1 MPGSLLLN
9 PFRKDIGPNASTA
22 DVADVADFSP
32 AVAQRVRAFHA
43 SFSQYCPTPLVAL
56 PGLARELGLKS
67 VCVKDESKRFGLNAF
82 KVLGGSYAVARCL
95 AERLQIPEQGL
106 TKSQLSESANSSSIS
121 SASTSGSTSATTS
134 GKSTAT
140 SPASRVADKITFIS
154 TTDGNHGRGL
164 AWTARELGYPCI
176 IYMPKG
182 SEPTRRNNILALGAQ
197 CSITDLNY
205 DDTVRMSWNLAQE
218 KGYVMVQDT
227 AWEGYEQI
235 PAWIMQGYLTLA
247 AEILEQMQAASIR
260 PTHCFLQAGVGS
272 FAAAVAGFLVAAMG
286 SDAPRIIIIEPH
298 AADCF
303 YRSALA
309 GDGKAHAVGGSLQTL
324 MAGLACGEPS
334 TLAWSILK
342 NYTTAF
348 MSCPDY
354 MAANGMRML
363 AAPVRGDQPIV
374 SGESGAAGAGALH
387 WLMSNPAAADQ
398 RKALGLNADASVLL
412 ISTEGDTVPHIY
424 RSIVW
429 QGAHADDGCA

>member
-1 MPGSLLLN
+1 MPASLLVN
-9 PFRKDIGPNASTA
+9 PFHKPSGHRADAADITN
-22 DVADVADFSP
+22 FSP
-32 AVAQRVRAFHA
+32 AVAQSVRAFHA
-43 SFSQYCPTPLVAL
+43 SFCQYSPTPLVVL
-56 PGLARELGLKS
+56 PGLAGALGIKS

-95 AERLQIPEQGL
+95 AERLHLPEQGL
-106 TKSQLSESANSSSIS
+106 TKSQLHNPSAGAPAQTAASS
-121 SASTSGSTSATTS
+121 
-134 GKSTAT
+134 
-140 SPASRVADKITFIS
+140 ITFIS

-164 AWTARELGYPCI
+164 AWTAREMGYPCI

-182 SEPTRRNNILALGAQ
+182 SEPTRRNNILTLDAQ

-205 DDTVRMSWNLAQE
+205 DDTVRMTWNLAQE
-218 KGYVMVQDT
+218 KGHIMVQDT
-227 AWEGYEQI
+227 AWDGYEQI

-247 AEILEQMQAASIR
+247 AEMLEQMQAAGMR
-260 PTHCFLQAGVGS
+260 ATHCFLQAGVGS
-272 FAAAVAGFLVAAMG
+272 FAAAVAAFLVAALG
-286 SDAPRIIIIEPH
+286 AEAPRIIIVEPH

-309 GDGKAHAVGGSLQTL
+309 GDGMPHAVGGSLQTL

-334 TLAWSILK
+334 TLAWKILK
-342 NYTTAF
+342 DYSAAF

-363 AAPVRGDQPIV
+363 AAPVQGDQPIV

-387 WLMSNPAAADQ
+387 WLMCHPTAASQ
-398 RKALGLNADASVLL
+398 RETLGLNAQASVLL

-429 QGAHADDGCA
+429 QGAYGDGDA

>member
-1 MPGSLLLN
+1 MPAMLLIN
-9 PFRKDIGPNASTA
+9 PFRKVVGQDADIA
-22 DVADVADFSP
+22 DVAGFSP

-43 SFSQYCPTPLVAL
+43 SFSQYCPTPLIAL
-56 PGLARELGLKS
+56 HGLARELGLKS

-95 AERLQIPEQGL
+95 AERLNQPVQGL
-106 TKSQLSESANSSSIS
+106 TKSQLHNTG
-121 SASTSGSTSATTS
+121 ASTA
-134 GKSTAT
+134 
-140 SPASRVADKITFIS
+140 ADKITFIS

-182 SEPTRRNNILALGAQ
+182 SEPTRRDNILALGAQ
-197 CSITDLNY
+197 CTITDFNY
-205 DDTVRMSWNLAQE
+205 DDTVRMSWNMAQE
-218 KGYVMVQDT
+218 NGYIMVQDT

-247 AEILEQMQAASIR
+247 AEILEQMQTASIR

-272 FAAAVAGFLVAAMG
+272 FAAAVAAFLVAAMG
-286 SDAPRIIIIEPH
+286 SDAPRIIIVEPH
-298 AADCF
+298 AANCF
-303 YRSALA
+303 YQSALA
-309 GDGKAHAVGGSLQTL
+309 GDGKARAVGGSLQTL

-342 NYTTAF
+342 DYTTAF

-363 AAPVRGDQPIV
+363 AAPIRGDQPIV

-387 WLMSNPAAADQ
+387 WLMCHPAAADQ
-398 RKALGLNADASVLL
+398 REALGLSAEASVLL

-429 QGAHADDGCA
+429 QGAHADEEYA

>member
-1 MPGSLLLN
+1 M
-9 PFRKDIGPNASTA
+9 
-22 DVADVADFSP
+22 
-32 AVAQRVRAFHA
+32 
-43 SFSQYCPTPLVAL
+43 
-56 PGLARELGLKS
+56 
-67 VCVKDESKRFGLNAF
+67 
-82 KVLGGSYAVARCL
+82 ARCL
-95 AERLQIPEQGL
+95 AQRLNLPEQGL
-106 TKSQLSESANSSSIS
+106 TKSQLHSA
-121 SASTSGSTSATTS
+121 ATSTTGT
-134 GKSTAT
+134 STA
-140 SPASRVADKITFIS
+140 ADKITFIS

-182 SEPTRRNNILALGAQ
+182 SEPTRRDNILALGAQ
-197 CSITDLNY
+197 CSITNLNY
-205 DDTVRMSWNLAQE
+205 DDTVRMSWNMAQE

-272 FAAAVAGFLVAAMG
+272 FAAAVTGFLVAALG
-286 SDAPRIIIIEPH
+286 DAAPQIIVVEPH
-298 AADCF
+298 AANCF
-303 YRSALA
+303 YQSAVA

-334 TLAWSILK
+334 TLAWNILK
-342 NYTTAF
+342 DYTTAF

-363 AAPVRGDQPIV
+363 AAPVQGDHPIV

-387 WLMSNPAAADQ
+387 WLMCHPAAADQ
-398 RKALGLNADASVLL
+398 REALGLNAEASVLL
-412 ISTEGDTVPHIY
+412 ISTEGDTAPDVY
-424 RSIVW
+424 KNVVW
-429 QGAHADDGCA
+429 FGAYPDLDLP

>member
-1 MPGSLLLN
+1 MPAMLLLN
-9 PFRKDIGPNASTA
+9 PFRKVFGQDA
-22 DVADVADFSP
+22 DTVDVADFSP

-56 PGLARELGLKS
+56 PGLAGQLGLKS

-95 AERLQIPEQGL
+95 AERLNLPEQGL
-106 TKSQLSESANSSSIS
+106 TKSQLHNTA
-121 SASTSGSTSATTS
+121 ASTA
-134 GKSTAT
+134 
-140 SPASRVADKITFIS
+140 ADNTTFIS

-182 SEPTRRNNILALGAQ
+182 SEPARRNNILALGAQ
-197 CSITDLNY
+197 CTITDRNY
-205 DDTVRMSWNLAQE
+205 DDTLRMSWNMAQE

-247 AEILEQMQAASIR
+247 AEILEQMQTASIR

-272 FAAAVAGFLVAAMG
+272 FAAAVAAFLVAVMG
-286 SDAPRIIIIEPH
+286 SDAPRIIIVEPH
-298 AADCF
+298 AANCF
-303 YRSALA
+303 YQSAIA

-342 NYTTAF
+342 DYTTAF

-363 AAPVRGDQPIV
+363 AAPVQGDQPIV

-387 WLMSNPAAADQ
+387 WLMCHPAAADQ
-398 RKALGLNADASVLL
+398 RETLGLNAEASVLL

-429 QGAHADDGCA
+429 QGAHSDEDA

>member
-1 MPGSLLLN
+1 MPAMLLLN
-9 PFRKDIGPNASTA
+9 PFRKVFGQDA
-22 DVADVADFSP
+22 DTVDVADFSP

-56 PGLARELGLKS
+56 PGLAGQLGLKS

-95 AERLQIPEQGL
+95 AERLNLPEQGL
-106 TKSQLSESANSSSIS
+106 TKSQLHNTA
-121 SASTSGSTSATTS
+121 ASTA
-134 GKSTAT
+134 
-140 SPASRVADKITFIS
+140 ADNITFIS

-182 SEPTRRNNILALGAQ
+182 SEPARRNNILALGAQ
-197 CSITDLNY
+197 CTITDRNY
-205 DDTVRMSWNLAQE
+205 DDTVRMSWNMAQE

-247 AEILEQMQAASIR
+247 AEILEQMQTASIR

-272 FAAAVAGFLVAAMG
+272 FAAAVAAFLVAVMG
-286 SDAPRIIIIEPH
+286 SDAPRIIIVEPH
-298 AADCF
+298 AANCF
-303 YRSALA
+303 YQSAIA

-342 NYTTAF
+342 DYTTAF

-363 AAPVRGDQPIV
+363 AAPVQGDQPIV
-374 SGESGAAGAGALH
+374 SSESGAAGAGALH
-387 WLMSNPAAADQ
+387 WLMCHPAAADQ
-398 RKALGLNADASVLL
+398 RETLGLNAEASVLL

-429 QGAHADDGCA
+429 QGAHSDEDA

>member
-1 MPGSLLLN
+1 MPAMLLIN
-9 PFRKDIGPNASTA
+9 PFRKVVGQDADIA
-22 DVADVADFSP
+22 DVAGFSP

-43 SFSQYCPTPLVAL
+43 SFSQYCPTPLIAL
-56 PGLARELGLKS
+56 HGLARKLGLKS
-67 VCVKDESKRFGLNAF
+67 VCVKDESQRFGLNAF

-95 AERLQIPEQGL
+95 AERLNQPVQGL
-106 TKSQLSESANSSSIS
+106 TKSQLHNTG
-121 SASTSGSTSATTS
+121 ASTA
-134 GKSTAT
+134 
-140 SPASRVADKITFIS
+140 ADKITFIS

-182 SEPTRRNNILALGAQ
+182 SEPTRRDNILALGAQ
-197 CSITDLNY
+197 CTITDFNY
-205 DDTVRMSWNLAQE
+205 DDTVRMSWNMAQE
-218 KGYVMVQDT
+218 NGYIMVQDT

-247 AEILEQMQAASIR
+247 AEILEQMQTASIR

-272 FAAAVAGFLVAAMG
+272 FAAAVAAFLVAAMG
-286 SDAPRIIIIEPH
+286 SDAPRIIIVEPH
-298 AADCF
+298 AANCF
-303 YRSALA
+303 YQSALA

-334 TLAWSILK
+334 TLAWNILK
-342 NYTTAF
+342 DYTTAF

-363 AAPVRGDQPIV
+363 AAPIRGDQPIV

-387 WLMSNPAAADQ
+387 WLMCHPAAADQ
-398 RKALGLNADASVLL
+398 REALGLSAEASVLL

-429 QGAHADDGCA
+429 QGAHADEEYA

>member
-1 MPGSLLLN
+1 MPASLLLN
-9 PFRKDIGPNASTA
+9 PFHKGIGPNADA
-22 DVADVADFSP
+22 ADVADFSP

-56 PGLARELGLKS
+56 PGLAGELGLKN

-95 AERLQIPEQGL
+95 AERLNLPEQGL
-106 TKSQLSESANSSSIS
+106 TQSQLHSPAT
-121 SASTSGSTSATTS
+121 STS
-134 GKSTAT
+134 
-140 SPASRVADKITFIS
+140 ADKITFIS

-197 CSITDLNY
+197 CSITDHNY
-205 DDTVRMSWNLAQE
+205 DDTVRMSWNMAQE

-247 AEILEQMQAASIR
+247 AEILEQIQTASIR

-272 FAAAVAGFLVAAMG
+272 FAAAVAAFLVAALG
-286 SDAPRIIIIEPH
+286 TDTPRIIIVEPH

-303 YRSALA
+303 YQSALA

-334 TLAWSILK
+334 TLAWGILK
-342 NYTTAF
+342 DYTTAF

-363 AAPVRGDQPIV
+363 AAPVQGDQPIV

-387 WLMSNPAAADQ
+387 WLMSSSAAADQ
-398 RKALGLNADASVLL
+398 REALGLNDDASVLL

-429 QGAHADDGCA
+429 QGAYADSDA

>member
-1 MPGSLLLN
+1 MPASLLLN
-9 PFRKDIGPNASTA
+9 PFRKAYGQCADAADIT
-22 DVADVADFSP
+22 DFSP
-32 AVAQRVRAFHA
+32 AVAKGVRAFHA
-43 SFSQYCPTPLVAL
+43 SFSQYSPTPLVVL
-56 PGLARELGLKS
+56 PGLAGALGIKS

-95 AERLQIPEQGL
+95 AERLNLPEQGL
-106 TKSQLSESANSSSIS
+106 TKNQLHNPPAGAPAHSAASS
-121 SASTSGSTSATTS
+121 
-134 GKSTAT
+134 
-140 SPASRVADKITFIS
+140 ITFIS

-205 DDTVRMSWNLAQE
+205 DDTVRMTWNLAQE
-218 KGYVMVQDT
+218 KGHIMVQDT
-227 AWEGYEQI
+227 AWDGYEQI

-247 AEILEQMQAASIR
+247 AEILEQIQAASIR

-272 FAAAVAGFLVAAMG
+272 FAAAVAGFLVAALG
-286 SDAPRIIIIEPH
+286 DAAPQIIVVEPH
-298 AADCF
+298 AANCF
-303 YRSALA
+303 YQSAVA

-334 TLAWSILK
+334 TLAWNILK
-342 NYTTAF
+342 DYSTAF

-363 AAPVRGDQPIV
+363 AAPVLGDQPVI

-387 WLMSNPAAADQ
+387 WLMCHPAAAEQ
-398 RKALGLNADASVLL
+398 RGALGLDNESSVLL

-429 QGAHADDGCA
+429 QGAHADEDVR

>member
-1 MPGSLLLN
+1 MPAMLLN
-9 PFRKDIGPNASTA
+9 PFRKVVGQDA
-22 DVADVADFSP
+22 DTVDVADFSP

-56 PGLARELGLKS
+56 PGLAGQLGLKS

-95 AERLQIPEQGL
+95 AERLNLPEQEL
-106 TKSQLSESANSSSIS
+106 AKSQLHNTA
-121 SASTSGSTSATTS
+121 ASTA
-134 GKSTAT
+134 
-140 SPASRVADKITFIS
+140 ADNITFIS

-182 SEPTRRNNILALGAQ
+182 SELARRNNILALGAQ
-197 CSITDLNY
+197 CTITDRNY
-205 DDTVRMSWNLAQE
+205 DDTVRMSWNMAQE

-247 AEILEQMQAASIR
+247 AEILEQMQTASIR

-272 FAAAVAGFLVAAMG
+272 FAAAVAAFLVAVMG
-286 SDAPRIIIIEPH
+286 SDAPRIIIVEPH
-298 AADCF
+298 AANCF
-303 YRSALA
+303 YQSALA

-342 NYTTAF
+342 DYTTAF

-363 AAPVRGDQPIV
+363 AAPVQGDQPIV

-387 WLMSNPAAADQ
+387 WLMCHPAAADQ
-398 RKALGLNADASVLL
+398 RETLGLNAEASVLL

-429 QGAHADDGCA
+429 QGAHSDEDA

>member
-1 MPGSLLLN
+1 MPAMLLIN
-9 PFRKDIGPNASTA
+9 PFRKVVGQHADIA
-22 DVADVADFSP
+22 DVAGFSP

-43 SFSQYCPTPLVAL
+43 SFSQYCPTPLIAL
-56 PGLARELGLKS
+56 HGLARKLGLKS
-67 VCVKDESKRFGLNAF
+67 VCVKDESQRFGLNAF

-95 AERLQIPEQGL
+95 AERLNQPVQGL
-106 TKSQLSESANSSSIS
+106 TKSQLHNTG
-121 SASTSGSTSATTS
+121 ASTA
-134 GKSTAT
+134 
-140 SPASRVADKITFIS
+140 ADKITFIS

-182 SEPTRRNNILALGAQ
+182 SEPTRRDNILALGAQ
-197 CSITDLNY
+197 CTITDFNY
-205 DDTVRMSWNLAQE
+205 DDTVRMSWNMAQE
-218 KGYVMVQDT
+218 NGYIMVQDT

-247 AEILEQMQAASIR
+247 AEILEQMQTASIR

-272 FAAAVAGFLVAAMG
+272 FAAAVAAFLVAAMG
-286 SDAPRIIIIEPH
+286 SDAPRIIIVEPH
-298 AADCF
+298 AANCF
-303 YRSALA
+303 YQSALA
-309 GDGKAHAVGGSLQTL
+309 GDGKARAVGGSLQTL

-342 NYTTAF
+342 DYTTAF

-363 AAPVRGDQPIV
+363 AAPIRGDQPIV

-387 WLMSNPAAADQ
+387 WLMCHPAAADQ
-398 RKALGLNADASVLL
+398 REALGLSAEASVLL

-429 QGAHADDGCA
+429 QGAHADEEYA

>member
-1 MPGSLLLN
+1 MLLLN
-9 PFRKDIGPNASTA
+9 PFRKVFGQDA
-22 DVADVADFSP
+22 DTVDVADFSP

-56 PGLARELGLKS
+56 PGLAGQLGLKS

-95 AERLQIPEQGL
+95 AERLNLPEQEL
-106 TKSQLSESANSSSIS
+106 AKSQLHNTA
-121 SASTSGSTSATTS
+121 ASTA
-134 GKSTAT
+134 
-140 SPASRVADKITFIS
+140 ADNITFIS

-182 SEPTRRNNILALGAQ
+182 SEPARRNNILALGAQ
-197 CSITDLNY
+197 CTITDRNY
-205 DDTVRMSWNLAQE
+205 DDTVRMSWNMAQE

-247 AEILEQMQAASIR
+247 AEILEQMQTASIR

-272 FAAAVAGFLVAAMG
+272 FAAAVAAFLVAVMG
-286 SDAPRIIIIEPH
+286 SDAPRIIIVEPH
-298 AADCF
+298 AANCF
-303 YRSALA
+303 YQSAIA

-334 TLAWSILK
+334 TLAWNILK
-342 NYTTAF
+342 DYTTAF

-363 AAPVRGDQPIV
+363 AAPVQGDQPIV

-387 WLMSNPAAADQ
+387 WLMCHPAAADQ
-398 RKALGLNADASVLL
+398 RETLGLNAEASVLL

-429 QGAHADDGCA
+429 QGAHSDEDA

>member
-1 MPGSLLLN
+1 MPAMLLLN
-9 PFRKDIGPNASTA
+9 PFRKVVGQDA
-22 DVADVADFSP
+22 DTVDVADFSP

-56 PGLARELGLKS
+56 PGLAGQLGLKS

-95 AERLQIPEQGL
+95 AERLNLPEQGL
-106 TKSQLSESANSSSIS
+106 TKSQLHNTA
-121 SASTSGSTSATTS
+121 ASTA
-134 GKSTAT
+134 
-140 SPASRVADKITFIS
+140 ADNITFIS

-182 SEPTRRNNILALGAQ
+182 SEPARRNNILALGAQ
-197 CSITDLNY
+197 CTITDRNY
-205 DDTVRMSWNLAQE
+205 DDTVRMSWNMAQE

-247 AEILEQMQAASIR
+247 AEILEQIQAASIR

-272 FAAAVAGFLVAAMG
+272 FAAAVAAFLVAVMG
-286 SDAPRIIIIEPH
+286 SDAPRIIIVEPH
-298 AADCF
+298 AANCF
-303 YRSALA
+303 YQSAIA

-342 NYTTAF
+342 DYTTAF

-363 AAPVRGDQPIV
+363 AAPVQGDQPIV

-387 WLMSNPAAADQ
+387 WLMCHPAAADQ
-398 RKALGLNADASVLL
+398 RETLGLNAEASVLL

-429 QGAHADDGCA
+429 QGAYADDGCI

>member
-1 MPGSLLLN
+1 MPASLLLN
-9 PFRKDIGPNASTA
+9 PFRKVIGPHAA
-22 DVADVADFSP
+22 AVDVADFSP
-32 AVAQRVRAFHA
+32 AVAQRVREFHA

-56 PGLARELGLKS
+56 PGLAGELGLKN

-95 AERLQIPEQGL
+95 AQRLNLPEQGL
-106 TKSQLSESANSSSIS
+106 TRSQLQGA
-121 SASTSGSTSATTS
+121 
-134 GKSTAT
+134 
-140 SPASRVADKITFIS
+140 ADGKITFIS

-197 CSITDLNY
+197 CTITDLNY

-227 AWEGYEQI
+227 AWDGYEQI
-235 PAWIMQGYLTLA
+235 PTWIMQGYLTLA
-247 AEILEQMQAASIR
+247 AEILDQMQAASIR

-272 FAAAVAGFLVAAMG
+272 FAAVVAAFLVAAMG
-286 SDAPRIIIIEPH
+286 SAAPRIILVEPH

-303 YRSALA
+303 YQSALA
-309 GDGKAHAVGGSLQTL
+309 GDGKPHAVGGSLQTL

-334 TLAWSILK
+334 SLAWSILK
-342 NYTTAF
+342 DYTTAF

-363 AAPVRGDQPIV
+363 AAPVHGDEALV

-387 WLMSNPAAADQ
+387 WLMCHPAAADQ
-398 RKALGLNADASVLL
+398 REALGLNGEASVLL

-429 QGAHADDGCA
+429 QGAHADEDTHVTPRQQPE

>member
-1 MPGSLLLN
+1 MPAMLLIN
-9 PFRKDIGPNASTA
+9 PFRKVVGQDADIA
-22 DVADVADFSP
+22 DVAGFSP

-56 PGLARELGLKS
+56 PGLAGELGLKS

-95 AERLQIPEQGL
+95 AERLNQPVQGL
-106 TKSQLSESANSSSIS
+106 TKSQLHNTG
-121 SASTSGSTSATTS
+121 ASTA
-134 GKSTAT
+134 
-140 SPASRVADKITFIS
+140 ADKITFIS

-182 SEPTRRNNILALGAQ
+182 SEPTRRDNILALGAQ
-197 CSITDLNY
+197 CTITDFNY
-205 DDTVRMSWNLAQE
+205 DDTVRMSWNMAQE
-218 KGYVMVQDT
+218 NGYIMVQDT

-247 AEILEQMQAASIR
+247 AEILEQMQTASIR

-272 FAAAVAGFLVAAMG
+272 FAAAVAAFLVAAMG
-286 SDAPRIIIIEPH
+286 SDAPRIIIVEPH
-298 AADCF
+298 AANCF
-303 YRSALA
+303 YQSALA
-309 GDGKAHAVGGSLQTL
+309 GDGKARAVGGSLQTL

-342 NYTTAF
+342 DYTTAF

-363 AAPVRGDQPIV
+363 AAPIRGDQPIV

-387 WLMSNPAAADQ
+387 WLMCHPAAADQ
-398 RKALGLNADASVLL
+398 REALGLSAEASVLL

-429 QGAHADDGCA
+429 QGAHADEEYA

>member
-1 MPGSLLLN
+1 MPAMLLLN
-9 PFRKDIGPNASTA
+9 PFRKVFGQDA
-22 DVADVADFSP
+22 DTVDVADFSP

-56 PGLARELGLKS
+56 PGLAGQLGLKS

-95 AERLQIPEQGL
+95 AERLNLPEQGL
-106 TKSQLSESANSSSIS
+106 TKSQLHNTA
-121 SASTSGSTSATTS
+121 ASTA
-134 GKSTAT
+134 
-140 SPASRVADKITFIS
+140 ADKITFIS

-182 SEPTRRNNILALGAQ
+182 SEPARRNNILALGAQ
-197 CSITDLNY
+197 CTITDRNY
-205 DDTVRMSWNLAQE
+205 DDTVRMSWNMAQE

-247 AEILEQMQAASIR
+247 AEILEQMQTASIR

-272 FAAAVAGFLVAAMG
+272 FAAAVAAFLVAVMG
-286 SDAPRIIIIEPH
+286 SDAPRIIIVEPH
-298 AADCF
+298 AANCF
-303 YRSALA
+303 YQSAIA

-342 NYTTAF
+342 DYTTAF

-363 AAPVRGDQPIV
+363 AAPVQGDQPIV
-374 SGESGAAGAGALH
+374 SSESGAAGAGALH
-387 WLMSNPAAADQ
+387 WLMCHPAAADQ
-398 RKALGLNADASVLL
+398 RETLGLNAEASVLL

-429 QGAHADDGCA
+429 QGAHSDEDA

>member
-1 MPGSLLLN
+1 MPPVHHQTLQGNPMPASLLLN
-9 PFRKDIGPNASTA
+9 PFRKVIGPHAA
-22 DVADVADFSP
+22 AVDVADFSP
-32 AVAQRVRAFHA
+32 AVAQRVREFHA

-56 PGLARELGLKS
+56 PGLAGELGLKN

-95 AERLQIPEQGL
+95 AQRLNLPEQGL
-106 TKSQLSESANSSSIS
+106 TRSQLQGA
-121 SASTSGSTSATTS
+121 
-134 GKSTAT
+134 
-140 SPASRVADKITFIS
+140 ADGKITFIS

-197 CSITDLNY
+197 CTITDLNY

-227 AWEGYEQI
+227 AWDGYEQI
-235 PAWIMQGYLTLA
+235 PTWIMQGYLTLA
-247 AEILEQMQAASIR
+247 AEILDQMQAASIR

-272 FAAAVAGFLVAAMG
+272 FAAAVAAFLVAAMG
-286 SDAPRIIIIEPH
+286 SAAPRIILVEPH

-303 YRSALA
+303 YQSALA
-309 GDGKAHAVGGSLQTL
+309 GDGKPHAVGGSLQTL

-334 TLAWSILK
+334 SLAWSILK
-342 NYTTAF
+342 DYTTAF

-363 AAPVRGDQPIV
+363 AAPVHGDEALV

-387 WLMSNPAAADQ
+387 WLMCHPAAEDQ
-398 RKALGLNADASVLL
+398 REALGLNGEASVLL

-429 QGAHADDGCA
+429 QGAHADEDTHVTPRQQPE

>member
-1 MPGSLLLN
+1 MPAMLLLN
-9 PFRKDIGPNASTA
+9 PFRKVFGQDA
-22 DVADVADFSP
+22 DTVDVADFSP

-56 PGLARELGLKS
+56 PGLAGQLGLKS

-95 AERLQIPEQGL
+95 AERLNLPEQGL
-106 TKSQLSESANSSSIS
+106 TKSQLHNTA
-121 SASTSGSTSATTS
+121 ASTA
-134 GKSTAT
+134 
-140 SPASRVADKITFIS
+140 ADNITFIS

-182 SEPTRRNNILALGAQ
+182 SEPTRRDNILALGAQ
-197 CSITDLNY
+197 CTITDRNY
-205 DDTVRMSWNLAQE
+205 DDTVRMSWNMAQE

-247 AEILEQMQAASIR
+247 AEILEQMQTASIR

-272 FAAAVAGFLVAAMG
+272 FAAAVAAFLVAVMG
-286 SDAPRIIIIEPH
+286 SDAPRIIIVEPH
-298 AADCF
+298 AANCF
-303 YRSALA
+303 YQSAIA

-342 NYTTAF
+342 DYTTAF

-363 AAPVRGDQPIV
+363 AAPVQGDQPIV

-387 WLMSNPAAADQ
+387 WLMCHPAAADQ
-398 RKALGLNADASVLL
+398 RETLGLNAEASVLL

-429 QGAHADDGCA
+429 QGAHSDEDA

>member
-1 MPGSLLLN
+1 MPAMLLIN
-9 PFRKDIGPNASTA
+9 PFRKVVGQDADIA
-22 DVADVADFSP
+22 DVAGFSP

-43 SFSQYCPTPLVAL
+43 SFSQYCPTPLIAL
-56 PGLARELGLKS
+56 HGLARKLGLKS

-95 AERLQIPEQGL
+95 AERLNQPVQGL
-106 TKSQLSESANSSSIS
+106 TKSQLHNTG
-121 SASTSGSTSATTS
+121 ASTA
-134 GKSTAT
+134 
-140 SPASRVADKITFIS
+140 ADKITFIS

-182 SEPTRRNNILALGAQ
+182 SEPTRRDNILALGAQ
-197 CSITDLNY
+197 CTITDFNY
-205 DDTVRMSWNLAQE
+205 DDTVRMSWNMAQE
-218 KGYVMVQDT
+218 NGYIMVQDT

-247 AEILEQMQAASIR
+247 AEILEQMQTASIR

-272 FAAAVAGFLVAAMG
+272 FAAAVAAFLVAAMG
-286 SDAPRIIIIEPH
+286 SDAPRIIIVEPH
-298 AADCF
+298 AANCF
-303 YRSALA
+303 YQSALA
-309 GDGKAHAVGGSLQTL
+309 GDGKARAVGGSLQTL

-342 NYTTAF
+342 DYTTAF

-363 AAPVRGDQPIV
+363 AAPIEGDQPIV

-387 WLMSNPAAADQ
+387 WLMCHPAAADQ
-398 RKALGLNADASVLL
+398 REALGLSAEASVLL

-429 QGAHADDGCA
+429 QGAHADEEYA

>member
-1 MPGSLLLN
+1 MPAMLLLN
-9 PFRKDIGPNASTA
+9 PFRKVFGQDA
-22 DVADVADFSP
+22 DTVDVADFSP

-56 PGLARELGLKS
+56 PGLAGQLGLKS

-95 AERLQIPEQGL
+95 AERLNLPEQGL
-106 TKSQLSESANSSSIS
+106 TKSQLHNTA
-121 SASTSGSTSATTS
+121 ASTA
-134 GKSTAT
+134 
-140 SPASRVADKITFIS
+140 ADNITFIS

-182 SEPTRRNNILALGAQ
+182 SEPARRNNILALGAQ
-197 CSITDLNY
+197 CTITDRNY
-205 DDTVRMSWNLAQE
+205 DDTVRMSWNMAQE

-247 AEILEQMQAASIR
+247 AEILEQMQTASIR

-272 FAAAVAGFLVAAMG
+272 FAAAVAAFLVAVMG
-286 SDAPRIIIIEPH
+286 SDAPRIIIVEPH
-298 AADCF
+298 AANCF
-303 YRSALA
+303 YQSAIA

-342 NYTTAF
+342 DYTTAF

-363 AAPVRGDQPIV
+363 AAPVQGDQPIV

-387 WLMSNPAAADQ
+387 WLMCHPAAADQ
-398 RKALGLNADASVLL
+398 RETLGLNAEASVLL

-429 QGAHADDGCA
+429 QGAHSDEDA

>member
-1 MPGSLLLN
+1 MPAMLLLN
-9 PFRKDIGPNASTA
+9 PFRKVFSQDA
-22 DVADVADFSP
+22 DTVDVADFSP

-56 PGLARELGLKS
+56 PGLAGQLGLKS

-95 AERLQIPEQGL
+95 AERLNLPEQGL
-106 TKSQLSESANSSSIS
+106 TKSQLHNTA
-121 SASTSGSTSATTS
+121 ASTA
-134 GKSTAT
+134 
-140 SPASRVADKITFIS
+140 ADNITFIS

-182 SEPTRRNNILALGAQ
+182 SEPARRNNILALGAQ
-197 CSITDLNY
+197 CTITDRNY
-205 DDTVRMSWNLAQE
+205 DDTVRMSWNMAQE

-247 AEILEQMQAASIR
+247 AEILEQMQTASIR

-272 FAAAVAGFLVAAMG
+272 FAAAVAAFLVAAMG
-286 SDAPRIIIIEPH
+286 NDAPRIIIVEPH
-298 AADCF
+298 AANCF
-303 YRSALA
+303 YQSALA

-342 NYTTAF
+342 DYTTAF

-363 AAPVRGDQPIV
+363 AAPVQGDQPIV

-387 WLMSNPAAADQ
+387 WLMCHPAAADQ
-398 RKALGLNADASVLL
+398 REELGLNAEASVLL

>member
-1 MPGSLLLN
+1 MPAMLLLN
-9 PFRKDIGPNASTA
+9 PFRKVFGQDA
-22 DVADVADFSP
+22 DTVDVADFSP

-56 PGLARELGLKS
+56 PGLAGQLGLKS

-95 AERLQIPEQGL
+95 AERLNLPEQGL
-106 TKSQLSESANSSSIS
+106 TKSQLHNTA
-121 SASTSGSTSATTS
+121 ASTA
-134 GKSTAT
+134 
-140 SPASRVADKITFIS
+140 ADNITFIS

-182 SEPTRRNNILALGAQ
+182 SEPARRNNILALGAQ
-197 CSITDLNY
+197 CTITDFNY
-205 DDTVRMSWNLAQE
+205 DDTVRMSWNMAQE

-247 AEILEQMQAASIR
+247 AEILEQMQTASIR

-272 FAAAVAGFLVAAMG
+272 FAAAVAAFLVAVMG
-286 SDAPRIIIIEPH
+286 SDAPRIIIVEPH
-298 AADCF
+298 AANCF
-303 YRSALA
+303 YQSALA

-342 NYTTAF
+342 DYTTAF

-363 AAPVRGDQPIV
+363 AAPVQGDQPIV
-374 SGESGAAGAGALH
+374 SSESGAAGAGALH
-387 WLMSNPAAADQ
+387 WLMCHPAAADQ
-398 RKALGLNADASVLL
+398 RETLGLNAEASVLL

-429 QGAHADDGCA
+429 QGAHSDEDA

>member
-1 MPGSLLLN
+1 MPTMLLLN
-9 PFRKDIGPNASTA
+9 PFRKVFGQDA
-22 DVADVADFSP
+22 DTVDVADFSP

-56 PGLARELGLKS
+56 PGLAGQLGLKS

-95 AERLQIPEQGL
+95 AERLNLPEQGL
-106 TKSQLSESANSSSIS
+106 TKSQLHNTA
-121 SASTSGSTSATTS
+121 ASTA
-134 GKSTAT
+134 
-140 SPASRVADKITFIS
+140 ADNITFIS

-182 SEPTRRNNILALGAQ
+182 SEPARRNNILALGAQ
-197 CSITDLNY
+197 CTITDRNY
-205 DDTVRMSWNLAQE
+205 DDTVRMSWNMAQE

-247 AEILEQMQAASIR
+247 AEILEQMQTASIR

-272 FAAAVAGFLVAAMG
+272 FAAAVAAFLVAVMG
-286 SDAPRIIIIEPH
+286 SDAPRIIIVEPH
-298 AADCF
+298 AANCF
-303 YRSALA
+303 YQSAIA

-342 NYTTAF
+342 DYTTAF

-363 AAPVRGDQPIV
+363 AAPVQGDQPIV

-387 WLMSNPAAADQ
+387 WLMCHPAAADQ
-398 RKALGLNADASVLL
+398 RETLGLNAEASVLL

-429 QGAHADDGCA
+429 QGAHSDEDA

>member
-1 MPGSLLLN
+1 MPAMLLLN
-9 PFRKDIGPNASTA
+9 PFRKVVGQDA
-22 DVADVADFSP
+22 DTVDVADFSP

-56 PGLARELGLKS
+56 PGLAGQLGLKS

-95 AERLQIPEQGL
+95 AERLNLPEQGL
-106 TKSQLSESANSSSIS
+106 TKSQLHNTG
-121 SASTSGSTSATTS
+121 ASTA
-134 GKSTAT
+134 
-140 SPASRVADKITFIS
+140 ADKITFIS

-182 SEPTRRNNILALGAQ
+182 SEPARRDNILALGAQ
-197 CSITDLNY
+197 CTITDLNY
-205 DDTVRMSWNLAQE
+205 DDTVRMSWNMAQE

-235 PAWIMQGYLTLA
+235 PVWIIQGYLTLA
-247 AEILEQMQAASIR
+247 AEILEQMQTASIR
-260 PTHCFLQAGVGS
+260 PTHCFLQAGVGL
-272 FAAAVAGFLVAAMG
+272 FAAAVAAFLVAVMG
-286 SDAPRIIIIEPH
+286 SDAPRIIIVEPH
-298 AADCF
+298 AANCF
-303 YRSALA
+303 YQSALA
-309 GDGKAHAVGGSLQTL
+309 GDGKAHAVDGSLQTL

-342 NYTTAF
+342 DYTMAF

-363 AAPVRGDQPIV
+363 AAPVQGDQPIV

-387 WLMSNPAAADQ
+387 WLMCHPAAADQ
-398 RKALGLNADASVLL
+398 REELGLNAEASVLL

-429 QGAHADDGCA
+429 QGAHADEEYA

>member
-1 MPGSLLLN
+1 MPAMLLLN
-9 PFRKDIGPNASTA
+9 PFRKVVGQDA
-22 DVADVADFSP
+22 DTVDVADFSP

-56 PGLARELGLKS
+56 PGLAGQLGLKS

-95 AERLQIPEQGL
+95 AERLNLPEQGL
-106 TKSQLSESANSSSIS
+106 TKSQLHNTG
-121 SASTSGSTSATTS
+121 ASTA
-134 GKSTAT
+134 
-140 SPASRVADKITFIS
+140 ADKITFIS

-182 SEPTRRNNILALGAQ
+182 SEPARRNNILALGAQ
-197 CSITDLNY
+197 CTITDLNY
-205 DDTVRMSWNLAQE
+205 DDTVRMSWNMAQE

-235 PAWIMQGYLTLA
+235 PAWIMQGYLTLT
-247 AEILEQMQAASIR
+247 AEILEQMQTASIR

-272 FAAAVAGFLVAAMG
+272 FAAAVAAFLVAAMG
-286 SDAPRIIIIEPH
+286 NDAPRIIIVEPH
-298 AADCF
+298 AANCF
-303 YRSALA
+303 YQSALA

-342 NYTTAF
+342 DYTTAF

-363 AAPVRGDQPIV
+363 AAPIRGDQPIV

-387 WLMSNPAAADQ
+387 WLMCHPAAADQ
-398 RKALGLNADASVLL
+398 REELGLNAEASVLL

-429 QGAHADDGCA
+429 QGAHADEEYA

>member
-1 MPGSLLLN
+1 MPAMLLLN
-9 PFRKDIGPNASTA
+9 PFRKVFGQDA
-22 DVADVADFSP
+22 DTVDVADFSP

-56 PGLARELGLKS
+56 PGLAGQLGLKS

-95 AERLQIPEQGL
+95 AERLNLPEQGL
-106 TKSQLSESANSSSIS
+106 TKSQLHNTA
-121 SASTSGSTSATTS
+121 ASTA
-134 GKSTAT
+134 
-140 SPASRVADKITFIS
+140 ADNITFIS

-182 SEPTRRNNILALGAQ
+182 SEPARRNNILALGAQ
-197 CSITDLNY
+197 CTITDRNY
-205 DDTVRMSWNLAQE
+205 DDTVRMSWNMAQE

-247 AEILEQMQAASIR
+247 AEILEQMQTASIR

-272 FAAAVAGFLVAAMG
+272 FAAAVAAFLVAVMG
-286 SDAPRIIIIEPH
+286 SDAPRIIIVEPH
-298 AADCF
+298 AANCF
-303 YRSALA
+303 YQSALA

-342 NYTTAF
+342 DYTTAF

-363 AAPVRGDQPIV
+363 AAPVQGDQPIV

-387 WLMSNPAAADQ
+387 WLMCHPAAADQ
-398 RKALGLNADASVLL
+398 REALGLSAEASVLL

-429 QGAHADDGCA
+429 QGAHADEEYA

>member
-1 MPGSLLLN
+1 MPAMLLIN
-9 PFRKDIGPNASTA
+9 PFRKVVGQDADIA
-22 DVADVADFSP
+22 DVAGFSP

-43 SFSQYCPTPLVAL
+43 SFSQYCPTPLIAL
-56 PGLARELGLKS
+56 HGLARKLGLKS
-67 VCVKDESKRFGLNAF
+67 VCVKDESQRFGLNAF

-95 AERLQIPEQGL
+95 AERLNLPEQGL
-106 TKSQLSESANSSSIS
+106 TKSQLHNTA
-121 SASTSGSTSATTS
+121 ASTA
-134 GKSTAT
+134 
-140 SPASRVADKITFIS
+140 ADKITFIS

-182 SEPTRRNNILALGAQ
+182 SEPTRRDNILALGAQ
-197 CSITDLNY
+197 CTITDFNY
-205 DDTVRMSWNLAQE
+205 DDTVRMSWNMAQE
-218 KGYVMVQDT
+218 NGYIMVQDT

-247 AEILEQMQAASIR
+247 AEILEQMQTASIR

-272 FAAAVAGFLVAAMG
+272 FAAAVAAFLVAAMG
-286 SDAPRIIIIEPH
+286 SDAPRIIIVEPH
-298 AADCF
+298 AANCF
-303 YRSALA
+303 YQSALA
-309 GDGKAHAVGGSLQTL
+309 GDGKARAVGGSLQTL

-342 NYTTAF
+342 DYTTAF

-363 AAPVRGDQPIV
+363 AAPIRGDQPIV

-387 WLMSNPAAADQ
+387 WLMCHPAAADQ
-398 RKALGLNADASVLL
+398 REALGLSAEASVLL

-429 QGAHADDGCA
+429 QGAHADEEYA

>member
-1 MPGSLLLN
+1 MSASLLLN
-9 PFRKDIGPNASTA
+9 PFRTA
-22 DVADVADFSP
+22 PAQGVAVTDFSP
-32 AVAQRVRAFHA
+32 AVALHVRAYHA
-43 SFSQYCPTPLVAL
+43 SFSQYCPTPLVSL
-56 PGLARELGLKS
+56 PGLAASLGLKN
-67 VCVKDESKRFGLNAF
+67 VCVKDESHRFGLNAF

-95 AERLQIPEQGL
+95 AERMRLPAEGL
-106 TKSQLSESANSSSIS
+106 ARGMLDAP
-121 SASTSGSTSATTS
+121 AARATA
-134 GKSTAT
+134 GQ
-140 SPASRVADKITFIS
+140 ITFIS

-164 AWTARELGYPCI
+164 AWAARELGYHCI

-182 SEPTRRNNILALGAQ
+182 SDKTRQNNILALGAQ

-227 AWEGYEQI
+227 AWDGYEQV

-247 AEILEQMQAASIR
+247 AEILEQMDAAAIR

-272 FAAAVAGFLVAAMG
+272 FAAAVAGFLVAALG
-286 SDAPRIIIIEPH
+286 EEAPRFIVVEPH

-309 GDGKAHAVGGSLQTL
+309 GDGKAHAVGGDLQTL

-334 TLAWSILK
+334 SLAWSILK
-342 NYTTAF
+342 DYSTAF

-363 AAPVRGDQPIV
+363 AAPVRSDQPIV

-387 WLMSNPAAADQ
+387 WLMSSPEAADQ
-398 RKALGLNADASVLL
+398 RTALGLSADASVLL

-424 RSIVW
+424 KKIVW
-429 QGAHADDGCA
+429 QGAYADEECV

>member
-1 MPGSLLLN
+1 MPAMLLLN
-9 PFRKDIGPNASTA
+9 PFRKVVGQDA
-22 DVADVADFSP
+22 DTVDVADFSP

-56 PGLARELGLKS
+56 PGLAGQLGLKS

-95 AERLQIPEQGL
+95 AERLNLPEQGL
-106 TKSQLSESANSSSIS
+106 TKSQLHNTG
-121 SASTSGSTSATTS
+121 ASTA
-134 GKSTAT
+134 
-140 SPASRVADKITFIS
+140 ADKITFIS

-182 SEPTRRNNILALGAQ
+182 SEPARRDNILALGAQ
-197 CSITDLNY
+197 CTITDLNY
-205 DDTVRMSWNLAQE
+205 DDTVRMSWNMAQE

-235 PAWIMQGYLTLA
+235 PAWIMQGYLTLT
-247 AEILEQMQAASIR
+247 AEILEQMQTASIR

-272 FAAAVAGFLVAAMG
+272 FAAAVAAFLVAAMG
-286 SDAPRIIIIEPH
+286 NDAPRIIIVEPH
-298 AADCF
+298 AANCF
-303 YRSALA
+303 YQSALA

-342 NYTTAF
+342 DYTMAF

-363 AAPVRGDQPIV
+363 AAPVQGDQPIV

-387 WLMSNPAAADQ
+387 WLMCHPAAADQ
-398 RKALGLNADASVLL
+398 REELGLNAEASVLL

-429 QGAHADDGCA
+429 QGAHADEEYA

>member
-1 MPGSLLLN
+1 MPAMLLLN
-9 PFRKDIGPNASTA
+9 PFRKVFGQDA
-22 DVADVADFSP
+22 DTVDVADFSP

-56 PGLARELGLKS
+56 PGLAGQLGLKS

-95 AERLQIPEQGL
+95 AERLNLPEQGL
-106 TKSQLSESANSSSIS
+106 TKSQLHNTA
-121 SASTSGSTSATTS
+121 ASTA
-134 GKSTAT
+134 
-140 SPASRVADKITFIS
+140 ADNITFIS

-182 SEPTRRNNILALGAQ
+182 SEPARRNNILALGAQ
-197 CSITDLNY
+197 CTITDRNY
-205 DDTVRMSWNLAQE
+205 DDTVRMSWNMAQE

-247 AEILEQMQAASIR
+247 AEILEQMQTASIR

-272 FAAAVAGFLVAAMG
+272 FAAAVAAFLVAVMG
-286 SDAPRIIIIEPH
+286 SDAPRIIIVEPH
-298 AADCF
+298 AANCF
-303 YRSALA
+303 YQSAIA

-342 NYTTAF
+342 DYTTAF

-363 AAPVRGDQPIV
+363 AAPVQGDQPIV
-374 SGESGAAGAGALH
+374 SSESGAAGAGALH
-387 WLMSNPAAADQ
+387 WLMCHPTAASQ
-398 RKALGLNADASVLL
+398 RETLGLNAEASVLL

-424 RSIVW
+424 RNIVW
-429 QGAHADDGCA
+429 QGAYGDDGCA

>member
-1 MPGSLLLN
+1 MSASLLLN
-9 PFRKDIGPNASTA
+9 PFLMAPGHRAHAA
-22 DVADVADFSP
+22 DVAEFSP
-32 AVAQRVRAFHA
+32 AVAQGVRAFHA
-43 SFSQYCPTPLVAL
+43 SFSQYCPTPLVSL
-56 PGLARELGLKS
+56 PGLAGQMGIKN

-95 AERLQIPEQGL
+95 AERLHLPQQGL
-106 TKSQLSESANSSSIS
+106 TKSLLHKA
-121 SASTSGSTSATTS
+121 SAS
-134 GKSTAT
+134 
-140 SPASRVADKITFIS
+140 SPANGAAHKITFIS

-164 AWTARELGYPCI
+164 AWTARELGHPCI

-205 DDTVRMSWNLAQE
+205 DDTVRMSWNLAQQ

-227 AWEGYEQI
+227 AWDGYEQI

-272 FAAAVAGFLVAAMG
+272 FAAAVAGFLVAALG
-286 SDAPRIIIIEPH
+286 DDAPRIIIVEPH

-303 YRSALA
+303 YQSALA
-309 GDGKAHAVGGSLQTL
+309 GDGKPHAVGGSLQTL

-334 TLAWSILK
+334 TLAWNILK
-342 NYTTAF
+342 DYTTAF

-354 MAANGMRML
+354 VAANGMRML
-363 AAPVRGDQPIV
+363 AAPVVGDQPVV

-387 WLMSNPAAADQ
+387 WLTCHPAAAEQ
-398 RKALGLNADASVLL
+398 REALGLNAEASVLL

-429 QGAHADDGCA
+429 QGAHADEEYA

>member
-1 MPGSLLLN
+1 MPAMLLLN
-9 PFRKDIGPNASTA
+9 PFRKVFGQDA
-22 DVADVADFSP
+22 DTVDVADFSP

-56 PGLARELGLKS
+56 PGLAGKLGLKN

-82 KVLGGSYAVARCL
+82 KVLGGSYAVSRCL
-95 AERLQIPEQGL
+95 AERLNLPEQGL
-106 TKSQLSESANSSSIS
+106 TKSQLHNTA
-121 SASTSGSTSATTS
+121 ASTA
-134 GKSTAT
+134 
-140 SPASRVADKITFIS
+140 ADNITFIS

-182 SEPTRRNNILALGAQ
+182 SEPARRDNILALGAQ
-197 CSITDLNY
+197 CTITDRNY
-205 DDTVRMSWNLAQE
+205 DDTVRMSWNMAQE

-247 AEILEQMQAASIR
+247 AEILEQMQTASIR

-272 FAAAVAGFLVAAMG
+272 FAAAVAAFLVAVMG
-286 SDAPRIIIIEPH
+286 SDAPRIIIVEPH
-298 AADCF
+298 AANCF
-303 YRSALA
+303 YQSALA

-342 NYTTAF
+342 DYTMAF

-363 AAPVRGDQPIV
+363 AAPVQGDQPIV

-387 WLMSNPAAADQ
+387 WLMCHPAAADQ
-398 RKALGLNADASVLL
+398 RETLGLNAEASVLL

-429 QGAHADDGCA
+429 QGAHSDEDA

>member
-1 MPGSLLLN
+1 MLLLN
-9 PFRKDIGPNASTA
+9 PFRKVVGQDA
-22 DVADVADFSP
+22 DTVDVADFSP

-56 PGLARELGLKS
+56 PGLAGQLGLKS

-95 AERLQIPEQGL
+95 AERLNLPEQGL
-106 TKSQLSESANSSSIS
+106 TKSQLHNTG
-121 SASTSGSTSATTS
+121 ASTA
-134 GKSTAT
+134 
-140 SPASRVADKITFIS
+140 ADKINFIS

-164 AWTARELGYPCI
+164 AWAARELGYPCI

-182 SEPTRRNNILALGAQ
+182 SEPARRDNILALGAQ
-197 CSITDLNY
+197 CTITDLNY
-205 DDTVRMSWNLAQE
+205 DDTVRMSWNMAQE

-235 PAWIMQGYLTLA
+235 PVWIMQGYLTLA
-247 AEILEQMQAASIR
+247 AEILEQMQTASIR

-272 FAAAVAGFLVAAMG
+272 FAAAVAAFLVAVMG
-286 SDAPRIIIIEPH
+286 SDAPRIIIVEPH
-298 AADCF
+298 AANCF
-303 YRSALA
+303 YQSALA
-309 GDGKAHAVGGSLQTL
+309 GDGKAHAVDGSLQTL

-342 NYTTAF
+342 DYTMAF

-363 AAPVRGDQPIV
+363 AAPVQGDQPIV

-387 WLMSNPAAADQ
+387 WLMCHPAAADQ
-398 RKALGLNADASVLL
+398 REELGLNAEASVLL

-429 QGAHADDGCA
+429 QGAHADEEYA

>member
-1 MPGSLLLN
+1 MPAMLLIN
-9 PFRKDIGPNASTA
+9 PFRKVVGQDADIA
-22 DVADVADFSP
+22 DVAGFSP

-43 SFSQYCPTPLVAL
+43 SFSQYCPTPLIAL
-56 PGLARELGLKS
+56 HGLARKLGLKS
-67 VCVKDESKRFGLNAF
+67 VCVKDESQRFGLNAF

-95 AERLQIPEQGL
+95 AERLNQPEQGL
-106 TKSQLSESANSSSIS
+106 TKSQLHN
-121 SASTSGSTSATTS
+121 TVT
-134 GKSTAT
+134 STA
-140 SPASRVADKITFIS
+140 ADKITFIS

-182 SEPTRRNNILALGAQ
+182 SEPTRRDNILALGAQ
-197 CSITDLNY
+197 CTITDFNY
-205 DDTVRMSWNLAQE
+205 DDTVRMSWNMAQE
-218 KGYVMVQDT
+218 NGYIMVQDT

-247 AEILEQMQAASIR
+247 AEILEQMQTASIR

-272 FAAAVAGFLVAAMG
+272 FAAAVAAFLVAAMG
-286 SDAPRIIIIEPH
+286 SDAPRIIIVEPH
-298 AADCF
+298 AANCF
-303 YRSALA
+303 YQSALA
-309 GDGKAHAVGGSLQTL
+309 GDGKARAVGGSLQTL

-342 NYTTAF
+342 DYTTAF

-363 AAPVRGDQPIV
+363 AAPIQGDQPIV

-387 WLMSNPAAADQ
+387 WLMCHPAAADQ
-398 RKALGLNADASVLL
+398 REALGLSAEASVLL

-429 QGAHADDGCA
+429 QGAHADEEYA

>member
-1 MPGSLLLN
+1 MPASLLLN
-9 PFRKDIGPNASTA
+9 PFRKVIGPHTATA
-22 DVADVADFSP
+22 DLADVADFSP

-43 SFSQYCPTPLVAL
+43 TFSQYSPTPLVAL
-56 PGLARELGLKS
+56 PGLAGELGLKN
-67 VCVKDESKRFGLNAF
+67 VCVKDESHRFGLNAF
-82 KVLGGSYAVARCL
+82 KVLGGSYAMARCL
-95 AERLQIPEQGL
+95 AQRLNLPDQGL
-106 TKSQLSESANSSSIS
+106 TKSQLHSA
-121 SASTSGSTSATTS
+121 AT
-134 GKSTAT
+134 STAGT
-140 SPASRVADKITFIS
+140 NTAADKITFIS

-176 IYMPKG
+176 IFMPKG
-182 SEPTRRNNILALGAQ
+182 SEPTRRDNILALGAQ

-205 DDTVRMSWNLAQE
+205 DDTVRMSWKMAQE

-247 AEILEQMQAASIR
+247 AEILEQLQAASIR

-272 FAAAVAGFLVAAMG
+272 FAAAVAAFLVAAMG
-286 SDAPRIIIIEPH
+286 SDAPRIIIVEPH
-298 AADCF
+298 AANCF
-303 YRSALA
+303 YQSALA

-334 TLAWSILK
+334 TLAWNILK
-342 NYTTAF
+342 DYTTAF

-363 AAPVRGDQPIV
+363 AAPVQGDQPIV

-387 WLMSNPAAADQ
+387 WLMCHPAAADQ
-398 RKALGLNADASVLL
+398 REALGLSAEASVLL

-429 QGAHADDGCA
+429 QGAHADEEYA

>member
-1 MPGSLLLN
+1 MPAMLLIN
-9 PFRKDIGPNASTA
+9 PFRKVVGQDADIA
-22 DVADVADFSP
+22 DVAGFSP

-43 SFSQYCPTPLVAL
+43 SFSQYCPTPLIAL
-56 PGLARELGLKS
+56 HGLARKLGLKS
-67 VCVKDESKRFGLNAF
+67 VCVKDESQRFGLNAF

-95 AERLQIPEQGL
+95 AERLNQPVQGL
-106 TKSQLSESANSSSIS
+106 TKSQLHNTG
-121 SASTSGSTSATTS
+121 ASTA
-134 GKSTAT
+134 
-140 SPASRVADKITFIS
+140 ADKITFIS

-182 SEPTRRNNILALGAQ
+182 SEPTRRDNILALGAQ
-197 CSITDLNY
+197 CTITDFNY
-205 DDTVRMSWNLAQE
+205 DDTVRMSWNMAQE
-218 KGYVMVQDT
+218 NGYIMVQDT

-247 AEILEQMQAASIR
+247 AEILEQMQTASIR

-272 FAAAVAGFLVAAMG
+272 FAAAVAAFLVAAMG
-286 SDAPRIIIIEPH
+286 SDAPRIIIVEPH
-298 AADCF
+298 AANCF
-303 YRSALA
+303 YQSALA
-309 GDGKAHAVGGSLQTL
+309 GDGKARAVGGSLQTL

-342 NYTTAF
+342 DYTTAF

-363 AAPVRGDQPIV
+363 AAPVQGDQPIV

-387 WLMSNPAAADQ
+387 WLMCHPAAADQ
-398 RKALGLNADASVLL
+398 REALGLSAEASVLL

-429 QGAHADDGCA
+429 QGAHADEEYA

>member
-1 MPGSLLLN
+1 MSASLLLN
-9 PFRKDIGPNASTA
+9 PFRKGIGPNTATA
-22 DVADVADFSP
+22 DTAAVADFSP

-43 SFSQYCPTPLVAL
+43 SFCQYCPTPLVAL
-56 PGLARELGLKS
+56 PGLARELGVKN

-95 AERLQIPEQGL
+95 AERLNLPEQGL
-106 TKSQLSESANSSSIS
+106 TKNLLSGSASLSAQSPANPAANTSGNAPANSS
-121 SASTSGSTSATTS
+121 ASGA
-134 GKSTAT
+134 
-140 SPASRVADKITFIS
+140 ADKITFIS

-205 DDTVRMSWNLAQE
+205 DDTVRLSWNMAQE

-227 AWEGYEQI
+227 AWGGYEQI
-235 PAWIMQGYLTLA
+235 PAWIMQGYLTRA

-272 FAAAVAGFLVAAMG
+272 FAAAVAGFLVAALG
-286 SDAPRIIIIEPH
+286 SDAPRIIIVEPH

-303 YRSALA
+303 YQSALA

-342 NYTTAF
+342 DYTTAF

-387 WLMSNPAAADQ
+387 WLMSSPSAADQ
-398 RKALGLNADASVLL
+398 REALGLNADASVLL

-429 QGAHADDGCA
+429 QGAYADDGCI

>member
-1 MPGSLLLN
+1 MPAMLLLN
-9 PFRKDIGPNASTA
+9 PFRKVVGQDA
-22 DVADVADFSP
+22 DTVDVADFSP

-56 PGLARELGLKS
+56 PGLAGQLGLKS

-95 AERLQIPEQGL
+95 AERLNLPEQGL
-106 TKSQLSESANSSSIS
+106 TKSQLHNTG
-121 SASTSGSTSATTS
+121 ASTA
-134 GKSTAT
+134 
-140 SPASRVADKITFIS
+140 ADKITFIS

-164 AWTARELGYPCI
+164 AWTARDLGYPCI

-182 SEPTRRNNILALGAQ
+182 SEPARRDNILALGAQ
-197 CSITDLNY
+197 CTITDLNY
-205 DDTVRMSWNLAQE
+205 DDTVRMSWNMAQE

-235 PAWIMQGYLTLA
+235 PVWIMQGYLTLA
-247 AEILEQMQAASIR
+247 AEILEQMQTASIR

-272 FAAAVAGFLVAAMG
+272 FAAAVAAFLVAVMG
-286 SDAPRIIIIEPH
+286 SDAPRIIIVEPH
-298 AADCF
+298 AANCF
-303 YRSALA
+303 YQSALA
-309 GDGKAHAVGGSLQTL
+309 GDGKAHAVDGSLQTL

-342 NYTTAF
+342 DYTMAF

-363 AAPVRGDQPIV
+363 AAPVQGDQPIV

-387 WLMSNPAAADQ
+387 WLMCHPAAADQ
-398 RKALGLNADASVLL
+398 REELGLNAEASVLL

-429 QGAHADDGCA
+429 QGAHADEEYA

>member
-1 MPGSLLLN
+1 MPAMLLIN
-9 PFRKDIGPNASTA
+9 PFRKVVGQDADIA
-22 DVADVADFSP
+22 DVAGFSP

-43 SFSQYCPTPLVAL
+43 SFSQYCPTPLIAL
-56 PGLARELGLKS
+56 HGLARKLGLKS
-67 VCVKDESKRFGLNAF
+67 VCVKDESQRFGLNAF

-95 AERLQIPEQGL
+95 AERLNQPVQGL
-106 TKSQLSESANSSSIS
+106 TKSQLHNTG
-121 SASTSGSTSATTS
+121 ASTA
-134 GKSTAT
+134 
-140 SPASRVADKITFIS
+140 ADKITFIS

-182 SEPTRRNNILALGAQ
+182 SEPTRRDNILALGAQ
-197 CSITDLNY
+197 CTITDFNY
-205 DDTVRMSWNLAQE
+205 DDTVRMSWNMAQE
-218 KGYVMVQDT
+218 NGYIMVQDT

-247 AEILEQMQAASIR
+247 AEILEQMQTASIR

-272 FAAAVAGFLVAAMG
+272 FAAAVAAFLVAAMG
-286 SDAPRIIIIEPH
+286 SDAPRIIIVEPH
-298 AADCF
+298 AANCF
-303 YRSALA
+303 YQSALA
-309 GDGKAHAVGGSLQTL
+309 GDGKARAVGGSLQTL

-342 NYTTAF
+342 DYTTAF

-363 AAPVRGDQPIV
+363 AAPVQGDQPIV

-387 WLMSNPAAADQ
+387 WLMCHPTAASQ
-398 RKALGLNADASVLL
+398 RETLGLNAEASVLL

-424 RSIVW
+424 RNIVW
-429 QGAHADDGCA
+429 QGAYGDDGCA